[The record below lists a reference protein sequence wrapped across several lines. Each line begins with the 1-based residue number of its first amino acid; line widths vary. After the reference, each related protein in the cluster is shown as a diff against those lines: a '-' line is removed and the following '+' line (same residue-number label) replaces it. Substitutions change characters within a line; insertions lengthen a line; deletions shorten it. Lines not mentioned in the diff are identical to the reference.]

1 MANDIRD
8 DAIRRAL
15 GQAVRGTPL
24 SLFDQVTPQGD
35 TATEQFSALLDDGS
49 KVVFQRRTVA
59 VQRTEALLAEDG
71 DRIRA
76 LPDGEYRLAEGGTF
90 RVVDGRIDFDAVFAD
105 PDGVEPFRQYGAWR
119 EVVAIDNP
127 LLSLEDP
134 AAVTDVVRF
143 LADDGRSY
151 YVLQSGQRADYA
163 AYVVVDRKLRR
174 LDDGTYPLPAGR
186 TFEVS
191 GGSVTP
197 ESLDKVKVFAQRST
211 RLPQ

>member
-1 MANDIRD
+1 
-8 DAIRRAL
+8 
-15 GQAVRGTPL
+15 L

-35 TATEQFSALLDDGS
+35 TATEQFSALLDDGT

-71 DRIRA
+71 DRIKA

-90 RVVDGRIDFDAVFAD
+90 RVVDGGIDFDAVFAD

-127 LLSLEDP
+127 LLSLEDA

-151 YVLQSGQRADYA
+151 YVVQSGKAKDYA
-163 AYVVVDRKLRR
+163 AYVVVDRKLRQ
-174 LDDGTYPLPAGR
+174 LEDGTYPLPAGR

-191 GGSVTP
+191 GGSVTSD
-197 ESLDKVKVFAQRST
+197 SLAKVKVFAQRST